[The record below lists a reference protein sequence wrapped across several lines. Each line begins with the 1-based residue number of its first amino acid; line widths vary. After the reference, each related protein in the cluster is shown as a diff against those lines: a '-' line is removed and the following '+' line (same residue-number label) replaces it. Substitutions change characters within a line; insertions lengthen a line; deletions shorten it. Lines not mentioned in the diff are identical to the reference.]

1 MNIINPTMKVID
13 DFHFAFE
20 VVDSVDSERVVVIRA
35 AAYSLLHH

>member
-20 VVDSVDSERVVVIRA
+20 VVDNVDGERVVVIRA
-35 AAYSLLHH
+35 AAHSLLYH